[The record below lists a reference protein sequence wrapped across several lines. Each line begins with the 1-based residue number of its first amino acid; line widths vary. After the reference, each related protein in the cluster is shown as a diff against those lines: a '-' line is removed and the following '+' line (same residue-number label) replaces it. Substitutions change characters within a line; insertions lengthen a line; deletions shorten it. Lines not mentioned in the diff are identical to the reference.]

1 MPPPPPSTEHVALFT
16 EPKNLVQNEPVASGA
31 NKTVCV
37 LLLFTFIMPKND
49 KYNDASAPAVTGT
62 IFMRRFRLF
71 LDQWRVWGRLTY
83 IRILHIWAELGTCQR
98 QRAKLIGSLRQLPM
112 RWNSGPDSRANVFTA
127 KRQGLFLFQDFLH
140 ALQRSKTYRLPV
152 GGVIAW
158 KNKSMM
164 PCCS

>member
-1 MPPPPPSTEHVALFT
+1 MPPSPPPPSTEHVALYT

-71 LDQWRVWGRLTY
+71 LDQWRV
-83 IRILHIWAELGTCQR
+83 
-98 QRAKLIGSLRQLPM
+98 
-112 RWNSGPDSRANVFTA
+112 
-127 KRQGLFLFQDFLH
+127 
-140 ALQRSKTYRLPV
+140 
-152 GGVIAW
+152 
-158 KNKSMM
+158 
-164 PCCS
+164 